1 MISAELSDLEHTV
14 SLNRKI
20 FPLDTQENIFVNGSV
35 TSCQTVNSLL
45 RTNSQSQ
52 QHSALSWLHYYSTCL
67 INPTVT
73 AAETGRGAEAAGGA
87 GPAGGADSAAVGGGP
102 TENQS

>member
-35 TSCQTVNSLL
+35 TSC
-45 RTNSQSQ
+45 
-52 QHSALSWLHYYSTCL
+52 
-67 INPTVT
+67 
-73 AAETGRGAEAAGGA
+73 
-87 GPAGGADSAAVGGGP
+87 
-102 TENQS
+102 